1 MSVVLLVALQHLRYT
16 ETMSNMS
23 FFKTPPKET
32 REKRV
37 IRRNTKTFS
46 ISLSPKVFDM
56 LVKMKEAE
64 GATSLSSVISNAI
77 SIRYEQKEALKQ
89 WPSLVSVYN
98 DMKKQQEASGGIA
111 HND

>member
-1 MSVVLLVALQHLRYT
+1 MVYT
-16 ETMSNMS
+16 GNMSNMS
-23 FFKTPPKET
+23 FFKQPPKET

-37 IRRNTKTFS
+37 IHRNTKTFS

-89 WPSLVSVYN
+89 WPSLMSVYN
-98 DMKKQQEASGGIA
+98 DMKKEGAVK
-111 HND
+111 NE

>member
-1 MSVVLLVALQHLRYT
+1 
-16 ETMSNMS
+16 MSNLS
-23 FFKTPPKET
+23 FFKQAPKET

-56 LVKMKEAE
+56 LVKMREAE

-89 WPSLVSVYN
+89 WPSMLNAYN
-98 DMKKQQEASGGIA
+98 EMKKESAPK
-111 HND
+111 NE